1 MRAMGGFMLLLPYLL
16 ITVVGYSAVAAGAA
30 LLPFPLVMSVLSPPL
45 GDLAGRIGARWPL
58 IVGACLV
65 AAGCLLTTLA
75 GHRGPYWA
83 TVLPGVVAVALG
95 MACAAAP
102 LTAAVLSAVD
112 PRHTG
117 AASGL
122 NSAVAQLGGVI
133 AVALIGGVLAQR
145 GAAFV
150 AAFDVAAMAG
160 ALTALAAAA
169 AIAFLYE
176 GAHIKTPAKA

>member
-1 MRAMGGFMLLLPYLL
+1 MLLLPYLL

-30 LLPFPLVMSVLSPPL
+30 LLPFPLVMAVLSPPL
-45 GDLAGRIGARWPL
+45 GDLAGRVGARWPL

-112 PRHTG
+112 SRHTG

-122 NSAVAQLGGVI
+122 DSAVAQLGGVI

-150 AAFDVAAMAG
+150 AAFDIAAIAG

-176 GAHIKTPAKA
+176 AAHIKNPAKA